1 MLVLDISNYHF
12 NSFLFSVL
20 LDMNLKIAPG
30 LESSPTIPQTRGL
43 SSIAPGPQM
52 RGPPQGLPI
61 LPPQHTIQALPPR
74 GPPSLPRGPPSL
86 PRVPPSLPLI
96 PPSLPR
102 VPPSLLQ
109 VPLPLPRVPPS
120 LPTHPPLAP
129 QLGPPFSMG
138 PTDCN
143 PQVPMKTAVPPPT
156 QTALSPMLVQ
166 QSAPAIL
173 QSPIP
178 IPHKV
183 SWPVTFKQCH
193 S

>member
-30 LESSPTIPQTRGL
+30 LESSPTIPQTRGF
-43 SSIAPGPQM
+43 SSLAPGPQM

-61 LPPQHTIQALPPR
+61 LPPQTTIQTLPPR
-74 GPPSLPRGPPSL
+74 GPPSLPRIPPSL
-86 PRVPPSLPLI
+86 PRVPPSLPRVL
-96 PPSLPR
+96 PSLP
-102 VPPSLLQ
+102 Q

-143 PQVPMKTAVPPPT
+143 PQVPMITAVPPPT
-156 QTALSPMLVQ
+156 QTALPPMFMQ
-166 QSAPAIL
+166 QSTPPIL

-178 IPHKV
+178 MPPKV
-183 SWPVTFKQCH
+183 SWSVTFKH
-193 S
+193 NF